1 MSNPFTYAELHTKN
15 ATAAKAF
22 YGQLFDW
29 RLKDEPMPGGTYISI
44 ETGDAV
50 PGGLLE
56 ADEPAGS
63 RWLPYMLVGDLLA
76 STAKARKLGA
86 QVVKENMEV
95 PGMGRYSVLVDPTG
109 ASFGLW
115 EKAGNTGKQ
124 S

>member
-1 MSNPFTYAELHTKN
+1 MSNSFTYAELHTKN
-15 ATAAKAF
+15 AAAAKAF

-44 ETGDAV
+44 DTGDAV

-56 ADEPAGS
+56 ADEAGGS
-63 RWLPYMLVGDLLA
+63 RWLPYVLVGDLLA
-76 STAKARKLGA
+76 STAKAKKLGA
-86 QVVKENMEV
+86 QAMKENMEV

-115 EKAGNTGKQ
+115 EKTGKQ

>member
-15 ATAAKAF
+15 ASAAKAF
-22 YGQLFDW
+22 YSQLFDW
-29 RLKDEPMPGGTYISI
+29 RLKDEPMPGGTYVSI
-44 ETGDAV
+44 DTGDAV

-56 ADEPAGS
+56 ADEAAGS
-63 RWLPYMLVGDLLA
+63 RWLPYVLVGDLLA
-76 STAKARKLGA
+76 STAKAKKLGA
-86 QVVKENMEV
+86 QAVKENLEV

-115 EKAGNTGKQ
+115 EKTGKQ

>member
-29 RLKDEPMPGGTYISI
+29 RLKDEQMPGGTYISVD
-44 ETGDAV
+44 TGDAV

-63 RWLPYMLVGDLLA
+63 RWLPYVLVGDLLA
-76 STAKARKLGA
+76 STAKAKKLGA

-95 PGMGRYSVLVDPTG
+95 PGMGRYSVFVGSDG
-109 ASFGLW
+109 CVAGLW
-115 EKAGNTGKQ
+115 EKAGKQ

>member
-29 RLKDEPMPGGTYISI
+29 RLKDEPMPGGTYISVD
-44 ETGDAV
+44 TGDAV

-63 RWLPYMLVGDLLA
+63 RWLPYVQVGDLLA

-115 EKAGNTGKQ
+115 EKAAKQ